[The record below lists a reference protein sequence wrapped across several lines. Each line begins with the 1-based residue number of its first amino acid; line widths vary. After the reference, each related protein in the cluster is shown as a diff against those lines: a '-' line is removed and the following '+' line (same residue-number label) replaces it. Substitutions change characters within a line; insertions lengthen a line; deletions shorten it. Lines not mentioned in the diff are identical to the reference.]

1 MKCAHCSKSV
11 FFLAYK
17 LDNGSTLC
25 PSCYAKIK
33 DSLPKTS
40 VPPVVR
46 LLSVLSIICF
56 LSGMFIVGAGLS
68 NERLI
73 IIVVLSLT
81 GTGLLLVGQKIAK
94 KK

>member
-1 MKCAHCSKSV
+1 
-11 FFLAYK
+11 
-17 LDNGSTLC
+17 
-25 PSCYAKIK
+25 
-33 DSLPKTS
+33 
-40 VPPVVR
+40 
-46 LLSVLSIICF
+46 
-56 LSGMFIVGAGLS
+56 MFIVGAGLS